1 MVKLSTGGSSDKDGG
16 DGGRERHDRPLPESP
31 AGLDE
36 CRRCELWRHA
46 TQAVGGAGPLGA
58 RIMLVGEQPGDQEDR
73 AGAPF
78 VGPAGLV
85 LDRALAAARL
95 DRGAVYITNA
105 VKHFK
110 WELRGK
116 RRMHKTP
123 AQREIEACYYW
134 LEKELARVAPAVVVA
149 LGATALKALVG
160 SSRATLDAA
169 LGTPFRHEGRW
180 IVATYHPSYV
190 LRVPLEAMK
199 AQAFDIMVAALKQA
213 RELATGP

>member
-1 MVKLSTGGSSDKDGG
+1 MVKLSTGGSSEQDAG
-16 DGGRERHDRPLPESP
+16 DGGRKRRVQANP

-36 CRRCELWRHA
+36 CRRCELWKHA
-46 TQAVGGAGPLGA
+46 TQGVGGAGPLGA
-58 RIMLVGEQPGDQEDR
+58 RIMLVGEQPGDLEDR

-85 LDRALAAARL
+85 LDRALAAAGL
-95 DRGAVYITNA
+95 DRRAVYITNA

-169 LGTPFRHEGRW
+169 RGTPFRHEGRW

-190 LRVPLEAMK
+190 LRVPGGAMK
-199 AQAFDIMVAALKQA
+199 AQAFDVMVAALKQA
-213 RELATGP
+213 GELATRA

>member
-1 MVKLSTGGSSDKDGG
+1 MVKLSTGGSGEQDDG
-16 DGGRERHDRPLPESP
+16 DGGRKRRERPAAANP

-36 CRRCELWRHA
+36 CRRCELWKHA

-73 AGAPF
+73 AGTPF

-85 LDRALAAARL
+85 LDRALAAAGL
-95 DRGAVYITNA
+95 DRRAVYITNA

-116 RRMHKTP
+116 RCMHKTP

-134 LEKELARVAPAVVVA
+134 LEKELARIAPAVVA
-149 LGATALKALVG
+149 RRRSRRSSAAAARRWTPRWARRSSTKGVG
-160 SSRATLDAA
+160 SWRPIILRMCCGCRSR
-169 LGTPFRHEGRW
+169 R
-180 IVATYHPSYV
+180 
-190 LRVPLEAMK
+190 
-199 AQAFDIMVAALKQA
+199 
-213 RELATGP
+213 